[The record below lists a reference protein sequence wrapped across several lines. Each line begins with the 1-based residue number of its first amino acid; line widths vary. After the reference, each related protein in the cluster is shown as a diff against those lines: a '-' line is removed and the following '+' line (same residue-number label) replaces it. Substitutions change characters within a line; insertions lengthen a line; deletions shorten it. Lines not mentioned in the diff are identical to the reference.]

1 MLATEIADRVLS
13 GDVFSVSVLTHFEI
27 LWGYRRAELSTA
39 NYQAFLSKL
48 DIDVT
53 PLTQEDAVLAAS
65 KKPGKEKLV
74 DALVAATVSRYDASI
89 WTKDADFLK
98 FLPKQKVIM

>member
-1 MLATEIADRVLS
+1 
-13 GDVFSVSVLTHFEI
+13 VSVLTHFEI
-27 LWGYRRAELSTA
+27 LWGCSRAELSTA
-39 NYQAFLSKL
+39 SYETFLSKL

-74 DALVAATVSRYDASI
+74 DALVAATVSRYDASTGRKTQWSRSVGPGGRTQLQDRKNRYPI
-89 WTKDADFLK
+89 A
-98 FLPKQKVIM
+98 

>member
-1 MLATEIADRVLS
+1 M
-13 GDVFSVSVLTHFEI
+13 SVLTHFEI
-27 LWGYRRAELSTA
+27 LWGYIRDDLSTA
-39 NYQAFLSKL
+39 NYEAFLSKL

-65 KKPGKEKLV
+65 KKPGKDKLV

-89 WTKDADFLK
+89 WTKDADFLR
-98 FLPKQKVIM
+98 FLPKEKVII

>member
-1 MLATEIADRVLS
+1 LS

-27 LWGYRRAELSTA
+27 LWGYSRAELSTA
-39 NYQAFLSKL
+39 SYETFLSKL

-89 WTKDADFLK
+89 WTKDVDFLK
-98 FLPKQKVIM
+98 FLPKEKVIT